1 MTKMSEKSIFKDH
14 CNNLIGLYP
23 SIEIVATKAKLLL
36 SVISCPCYSAYAN
49 SKGKSTSNL
58 TNAKV

>member
-1 MTKMSEKSIFKDH
+1 MSEKSIFKDH
-14 CNNLIGLYP
+14 CNNLTSLYP
-23 SIEIVATKAKLLL
+23 SKVKLPL

-49 SKGKSTSNL
+49 SKGKSNSNL